1 MATTK
6 KPVVDKKPTAV
17 EKTIVTTDGKLLKL
31 TKKQQEIL
39 AIHRAAAEAG
49 GRAARAGILKPY
61 KKKY

>member
-6 KPVVDKKPTAV
+6 KTAAVKKPTAV
-17 EKTIVTTDGKLLKL
+17 EKTIVTIDGKILKL

-39 AIHRAAAEAG
+39 AIHREAAKAG
-49 GRAARAGILKPY
+49 GELFRAGILKPY